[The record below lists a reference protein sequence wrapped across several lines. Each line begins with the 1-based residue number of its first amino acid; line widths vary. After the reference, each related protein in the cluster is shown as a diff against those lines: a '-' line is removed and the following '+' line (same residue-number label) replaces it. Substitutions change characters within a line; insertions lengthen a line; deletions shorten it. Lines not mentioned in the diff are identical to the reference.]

1 MIIIDCEKIQDMLTE
16 YVNRHLPEN
25 ENIVVISHLAVCKH
39 CREEAALL
47 IKIKNLT
54 ETAET
59 EVPFE
64 ILNSAFKKIPYDE
77 TPIDVILNSGSV
89 FMAFDII
96 RYVFTETKQT
106 IRLACQ
112 QSALK
117 I

>member
-25 ENIVVISHLAVCKH
+25 ENIVVISHLAVCRH

-47 IKIKNLT
+47 IQIKKLT
-54 ETAET
+54 EAAET

-64 ILNSAFKKIPYDE
+64 ILNSAFEKIPHDE
-77 TPIDVILNSGSV
+77 TSLDTILNSGSV

-96 RYVFTETKQT
+96 RYVFTETKQV

-112 QSALK
+112 QSVLQ